1 MDLESNDMKA
11 TLHEIN
17 AKAQAIL
24 ARELD
29 PLEYI
34 EFFRQ
39 YELGLGDYTRDRET
53 ILGNPSLATII
64 GEIHDNDSSK
74 PS

>member
-17 AKAQAIL
+17 TKAHAIL

-29 PLEYI
+29 PLEFVQ
-34 EFFRQ
+34 FFRQ
-39 YELGLGDYTRDRET
+39 YELGHGDYTRDRET
-53 ILGNPSLATII
+53 IVGNPSIASII
-64 GEIHDNDSSK
+64 GEIQKTEASK